1 MKRWFFVSSLSLFFV
16 LSDAAQAV
24 SLGAGFA
31 VTVEPI
37 VGFEHVEKLTPA
49 PHAKNRLIYGARVI
63 AGIPL
68 VSGELEYTRGT
79 DREVFGDLGLTTTET
94 ADRGKVG
101 ARSSYVL
108 GELLRFHLRAG
119 GQLSKIS
126 REQTQGG
133 VTTTTIESPAVKP
146 YAGTGLSVR
155 LAQALYASGEVVVV
169 VNDLNDLSK
178 NEYQTTAGFQVRL
191 P

>member
-1 MKRWFFVSSLSLFFV
+1 MKRWFFVSVLSLIV
-16 LSDAAQAV
+16 VGASDAQAV
-24 SLGAGFA
+24 SLGVGFA

-49 PHAKNRLIYGARVI
+49 PHVKNRLIYGARVI
-63 AGIPL
+63 AGIPI

-79 DREVFGDLGLTTTET
+79 DREVFGDLGLSITET
-94 ADRGKVG
+94 ADRGKLG
-101 ARSSYVL
+101 ARSSYDL

-119 GQLSKIS
+119 GQVSKIS

-133 VTTTTIESPAVKP
+133 VTTTTTENPVVKP
-146 YAGTGLSVR
+146 YAGTGLTVR
-155 LAQALYASGEVVVV
+155 LAQALSASAEVVVV
-169 VNDLNDLSK
+169 VNDLQDLSK
-178 NEYQTTAGFQVRL
+178 NEYQTTAGFQVRF